1 MTGNG
6 ENPKTRDAVPKF
18 EKRLIDSGVSK
29 DKAHRIARETAKRHH
44 RRNG

>member
-1 MTGNG
+1 MS

-18 EKRLIDSGVSK
+18 EKRLIDGGVSK
-29 DKAHRIARETAKRHH
+29 KDAHRIARDTARRHH